1 MTLAIEAISA
11 RSPTKPSPA
20 IRVVTVKNAMPSD
33 LLRMLRQRC
42 TEWRRM

>member
-1 MTLAIEAISA
+1 MTLAIEASSA
-11 RSPTKPSPA
+11 RSPMKPSPA
-20 IRVVTVKNAMPSD
+20 MRVETVKKAMLSV